1 LELILKIGIADA
13 IDTLP
18 EGIKRD
24 RRAVAETI
32 ANNVR
37 SKILKSHL
45 LDPAYYDRMS
55 VLLGEILVDLREKRS
70 SYEDFLRRIAEL
82 IKDVEQGHTKDVH
95 AKLSSPGKRA
105 LFNLLKPFDALSH
118 DEEEKLVEL
127 VLKIDQAVKKERP
140 SRWRGVDTK
149 EKTIKNALF
158 GVVPDHGE
166 VERIFVII
174 KAHTE
179 Y

>member
-1 LELILKIGIADA
+1 MPRPISQFGELGLLELILKIGIADA

-82 IKDVEQGHTKDVH
+82 
-95 AKLSSPGKRA
+95 
-105 LFNLLKPFDALSH
+105 
-118 DEEEKLVEL
+118 
-127 VLKIDQAVKKERP
+127 
-140 SRWRGVDTK
+140 
-149 EKTIKNALF
+149 
-158 GVVPDHGE
+158 
-166 VERIFVII
+166 
-174 KAHTE
+174 
-179 Y
+179 